1 MTTRRSHHQYKGR
14 PAGSQ
19 EQPAPSGACRARG
32 QAPDTVLGGERQPS
46 DAFAGVRG
54 PGAVAGPGAVKSPQG
69 KGFGPATG
77 AAPGLARRLRHST
90 SAATACVRT
99 CVRALTPLEDYPKM
113 SALSPETPK
122 ARPAKEIEPMIMD
135 PKDKN
140 RTVDLAIA
148 QIEKQFGRGS
158 IMKLGAKDF
167 QQEIPVISTTSL
179 SIDTALGIGG
189 GPRGRVIEI
198 FGPES
203 S

>member
-46 DAFAGVRG
+46 DVSAGVRG
-54 PGAVAGPGAVKSPQG
+54 PGAVAGPAPAEAAPGGRQIGSG
-69 KGFGPATG
+69 RGFGPATG

-167 QQEIPVISTTSL
+167 
-179 SIDTALGIGG
+179 
-189 GPRGRVIEI
+189 
-198 FGPES
+198 
-203 S
+203 